1 MNDND
6 TSNAQTISASAIW
19 ALERLAEVRYGR
31 EVPALG
37 WSVTRELISAGFVD
51 YPMNRRPSISITTAG
66 RTFLKNRK

>member
-31 EVPALG
+31 DTPALG
-37 WSVTRELISAGFVD
+37 WSITRELISAGFVR
-51 YPMNRRPSISITTAG
+51 YPTTARASVSITAAG